1 MTTTAPARPT
11 AVEPGGIEAI
21 PASKRHG
28 SPWQLFATWSA
39 PNLEFA
45 TVFVGFIAVAY
56 FGLGFWQ
63 SLAAIVLGNALGSAT
78 QGVLSTWGP
87 REGLAQLVLSR
98 TAFGSRGNILPA
110 AINTVMAGLG
120 WFAVNSVS
128 GALALATLT
137 GMPAWLALIIVVILE
152 VALAFV
158 GHDLV
163 QFFERYASIVLG
175 AIFLIATISIFTV
188 ADVNSAVKG
197 GGFSFGGFTL
207 TVAAAFGYAAGWN
220 PYASDYSRYL
230 PKSTSKVKIGVAAGL
245 GNFVSCTVLMAAGAA
260 AALITAPADASPT
273 AAFIHSMPA
282 WIATLTLVAIAIG
295 AIAANALN
303 VYSGAMSFLAAGI
316 KIPFS
321 LRRAIIAVGFG
332 VIGFF
337 IALVSILNES
347 IAANYENFLLVI
359 AYWIAPWLGIVL
371 VDRLIRRGTSISA
384 FIPDHAK
391 YRNAAG
397 VIAFVVATVFS
408 ILLFSNQQ
416 FFIGF
421 IARSAPVGDLTA
433 LAGFIVAGI
442 LYFGLFAAFRPRLG
456 GPLSDDE
463 YVVGVDAAEPFDAPT
478 DAPTTAAVAPS
489 GRTSVLAILSL
500 VFGLLGSN
508 VIAIVLG
515 HVAKREIAKTG
526 DSGDGLAMA
535 GIVLG
540 YLGLIVVLFLI
551 LLLAFAHQ

>member
-1 MTTTAPARPT
+1 MTTAAPARPT
-11 AVEPGGIEAI
+11 SVEPGGIEAI

-28 SPWQLFATWSA
+28 SPWQLFATWTA

-63 SLAAIVLGNALGSAT
+63 AIAAIVLGNALGAAT

-128 GALALATLT
+128 GGLALATLT

-163 QFFERYASIVLG
+163 QFFERYASFVLG
-175 AIFLIATISIFTV
+175 AIFIVATITIFLH
-188 ADVNSAVKG
+188 ADVNTVVKG

-207 TVAAAFGYAAGWN
+207 TAAAAFGYAAGWN

-230 PKSTSKVKIGVAAGL
+230 PKSSSPAKIAWAAGL
-245 GNFVSCTVLMAAGAA
+245 GNFISCTVLMAAGAA
-260 AALITAPADASPT
+260 AALIPFSGSATASPT
-273 AAFIHSMPA
+273 DVFVSSMPVFVRD
-282 WIATLTLVAIAIG
+282 ITLVAIAIG

-303 VYSGAMSFLAAGI
+303 IYSGAMSFLAAGV
-316 KIPFS
+316 KIPFA
-321 LRRAIIAVGFG
+321 LRRAIIAIGFG
-332 VIGFF
+332 VIGFV
-337 IALVSILNES
+337 IALVSILNQS

-371 VDRLIRRGTSISA
+371 VDRLLRRGTAIAA
-384 FIPDHAK
+384 FIPDKAK
-391 YRNAAG
+391 YRNPAG
-397 VIAFVVATVFS
+397 IISLIVAGFIS
-408 ILLFSNQQ
+408 IWLFSNQS
-416 FFIGF
+416 FYEGLV
-421 IARSAPVGDLTA
+421 ARAAPIGDLTPLVGFV
-433 LAGFIVAGI
+433 LAGVIYFI
-442 LYFGLFAAFRPRLG
+442 LFQAFKPKLG
-456 GPLSDDE
+456 GPLAEEPDLI
-463 YVVGVDAAEPFDAPT
+463 VGVDAADE
-478 DAPTTAAVAPS
+478 VA
-489 GRTSVLAILSL
+489 
-500 VFGLLGSN
+500 
-508 VIAIVLG
+508 
-515 HVAKREIAKTG
+515 
-526 DSGDGLAMA
+526 
-535 GIVLG
+535 
-540 YLGLIVVLFLI
+540 
-551 LLLAFAHQ
+551 